1 MGKPGSEGAIGRHY
15 GKVIAVAGGGQELD
29 RELYGARIS
38 NHDQAGKSA
47 KRARKLVK
55 TLEQALVL
63 MSEDDP
69 MQPAVKDL
77 YPILWQAEVR
87 LNVLEDWY
95 GRTYCSTDYKDAAKG
110 WQLNGI
116 PK

>member
-1 MGKPGSEGAIGRHY
+1 MGESGSEGAVGRHY
-15 GKVIAVAGGGQELD
+15 GKVIAVASGGQELD

-38 NHDQAGKSA
+38 NHDQAGKSV
-47 KRARKLVK
+47 KRARSLVK

-63 MSEDDP
+63 MSENDP

-87 LNVLEDWY
+87 LDVLEDWY
-95 GRTYCSTDYKDAAKG
+95 SRIYCSASHEDAM
-110 WQLNGI
+110 NGQ
-116 PK
+116 

>member
-1 MGKPGSEGAIGRHY
+1 MGKSGSEGAVGRHY

-38 NHDQAGKSA
+38 NHDQAGKSV
-47 KRARKLVK
+47 KRARSLVK

-87 LNVLEDWY
+87 LDVLKDWY
-95 GRTYCSTDYKDAAKG
+95 SRTYCSASHEDAM
-110 WQLNGI
+110 NGQ
-116 PK
+116 